1 MFKALYFKTINLAGH
16 KSSKIFLGIMSF
28 IESFVFPIPP
38 DVLIIP
44 MTIAKKQDWIKIALI
59 ATIGSVLGACLGYF
73 IGYVF
78 FNEIGVKIFELY
90 GVDNASFLK
99 DKIGQQVFSNLIN
112 VIDKPD
118 VAKGMGSQNFDSE
131 GVKSQTL
138 QLVEDG
144 ILKNYLVD
152 TYNGKKLNLN
162 SSILLVKFFDI
173 NDRNSAENYRDYEI
187 YIHRSELIK
196 NENDLF
202 LVDLIGCDLYFD
214 DNVTP
219 NGQEDDGDADE
230 MYQNHKTTNGLYFDP
245 NDIRTLDYLMRKS
258 KCEIGTLAF
267 TIQNEKELYNRNIV
281 KVETFNNLSNSNFL
295 KTKNFFRTTVSKNI
309 KNIYHHVG
317 IYAFTK
323 NALSKYVKL
332 ERSKNEIDRRLE
344 QMRAIDNNIEI
355 RVALSKSFPLGVDS
369 EEDFLSIKKSMEYK
383 S

>member
-1 MFKALYFKTINLAGH
+1 MGKTVIIIPSRLEAKRLPNKPLLKINNIPMIIHVMKRGKESKVGEVIIATPDKEIFDLVEKNYGKAVLTNSKHFTGTDRAHEAVQKLYKNEIDVVINLQGD
-16 KSSKIFLGIMSF
+16 M
-28 IESFVFPIPP
+28 
-38 DVLIIP
+38 
-44 MTIAKKQDWIKIALI
+44 
-59 ATIGSVLGACLGYF
+59 
-73 IGYVF
+73 
-78 FNEIGVKIFELY
+78 
-90 GVDNASFLK
+90 
-99 DKIGQQVFSNLIN
+99 
-112 VIDKPD
+112 
-118 VAKGMGSQNFDSE
+118 
-131 GVKSQTL
+131 
-138 QLVEDG
+138 
-144 ILKNYLVD
+144 
-152 TYNGKKLNLN
+152 
-162 SSILLVKFFDI
+162 
-173 NDRNSAENYRDYEI
+173 
-187 YIHRSELIK
+187 
-196 NENDLF
+196 
-202 LVDLIGCDLYFD
+202 
-214 DNVTP
+214 P
-219 NGQEDDGDADE
+219 N
-230 MYQNHKTTNGLYFDP
+230 FDP